1 MSVDSIRAYNDKMYN
16 QLLLNKTDRRID
28 ELRLEERR
36 IKQMREVSEQARI
49 EMNRRMNRPGQNVDK
64 LYMLSN
70 GIGFFFQSIMLA
82 FLVFK

>member
-1 MSVDSIRAYNDKMYN
+1 MSVDSIKAYNDKMYN

-64 LYMLSN
+64 LC
-70 GIGFFFQSIMLA
+70 
-82 FLVFK
+82 